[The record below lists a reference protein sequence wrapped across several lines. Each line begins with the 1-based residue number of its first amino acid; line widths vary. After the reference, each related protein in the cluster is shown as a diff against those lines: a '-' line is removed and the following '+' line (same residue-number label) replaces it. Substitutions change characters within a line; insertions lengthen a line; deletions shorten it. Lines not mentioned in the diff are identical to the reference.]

1 MNAVSFR
8 DEMYSGCIFLRAR
21 LHSFVLIQHH
31 LSAFHK
37 LCVHRYAWTWSK
49 KLVDRGNIDKF
60 MTKLEVDRRKL
71 ELISAS
77 NQDCRVTNAFSPRY
91 LPLRRRGI
99 MIIAQS
105 RLHVSTQN
113 TLLHVLYSNNPSGSY
128 KMRRSSTIDR
138 SLIL

>member
-8 DEMYSGCIFLRAR
+8 DEMYSGCLFPRAR
-21 LHSFVLIQHH
+21 LHSFILIQHH

-37 LCVHRYAWTWSK
+37 LCVHRYAWTWPK
-49 KLVDRGNIDKF
+49 KLVDRGNIDKL
-60 MTKLEVDRRKL
+60 MTKLEVARLKL
-71 ELISAS
+71 ELIPGS

-99 MIIAQS
+99 MIIAQR
-105 RLHVSTQN
+105 RLHISTEN
-113 TLLHVLYSNNPSGSY
+113 TLLHVLYSNNAPGSY
-128 KMRRSSTIDR
+128 KIRPSSTIDR